1 MGLARY
7 QEVRILTSSFLSLSK
22 IKVMTYSDKV
32 KQSKNVLEAIK
43 GLKDEEVL
51 KVTYGVGFKGVPNQY
66 TIRAYSGR
74 EGAMSYSIWSTFSG
88 MNIDTIGKTT
98 MKAYTYDMMSQKT
111 TYVFPLYKINIIK

>member
-1 MGLARY
+1 
-7 QEVRILTSSFLSLSK
+7 
-22 IKVMTYSDKV
+22 MTYSDKV

-111 TYVFPLYKINIIK
+111 TYVFPLYKFNIIK